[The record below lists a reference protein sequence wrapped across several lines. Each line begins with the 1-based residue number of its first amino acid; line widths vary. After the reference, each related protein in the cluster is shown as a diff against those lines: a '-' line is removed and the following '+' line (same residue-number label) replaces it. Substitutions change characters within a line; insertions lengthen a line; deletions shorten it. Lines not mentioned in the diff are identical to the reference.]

1 MIVLATL
8 LAASRLV
15 VFQQPGSLAARDF
28 QTNTLPRLTEIAT
41 RRGITVDVRD
51 AAGGAPADVHLTPLI
66 VYQDAQ
72 GRSIYHGRYSDV
84 DRIAQFLRTA
94 ASAPLAGAA
103 IPYDDA
109 GAWRRGR
116 LIVVAPIKITGL
128 TGVVPSRF
136 DETAFAARARR
147 AVLAGFTRFRAERRV
162 ELQPSDRAFYM
173 DFHPYRDAQGRLFVS
188 TAIYSG
194 FDCVNP
200 IYSGFDDPATGAFAS
215 MDEVFARAAKRLE
228 DTVAQLVVS
237 STAGDAFD
245 PVSDSIPRPTWE
257 AMGLALPPAETH
269 APPKPA
275 ADRSTRPL
283 PTRWVVDTAMSQD
296 PPPLQFRFS
305 PPLDSYAGEVRALS
319 GRIVFGESGLS
330 GATGTLEA
338 ATGSVTMGNKT
349 LDGELKTTI
358 LKTET
363 FPSATFDLDPV
374 QAPAAALT
382 PGVPAPFTATGRFT
396 LLGATAPLT
405 VRAQVEPTFADD
417 GAWRLDVR
425 AAFRVRLLEPF
436 GLHGPEGPQPAN
448 DTLLFDARFVL
459 KPDVTPPASR

>member
-1 MIVLATL
+1 MILLATL

-15 VFQQPGSLAARDF
+15 VFQQSGSLAARDF
-28 QTNTLPRLTEIAT
+28 QANTLPRLTEIAT
-41 RRGITVDVRD
+41 RRGIKVDLRD
-51 AAGGAPADVHLTPLI
+51 AAAGAPADVHLTPLI
-66 VYQDAQ
+66 VYQDSQ
-72 GRSIYHGRYSDV
+72 GRSIYRGRYSDV

-94 ASAPLAGAA
+94 ASAPLAGAP

-109 GAWRRGR
+109 AAWRRGR
-116 LIVVAPIKITGL
+116 LVVVAPIKITGL
-128 TGVVPSRF
+128 TGVLPARF

-173 DFHPYRDAQGRLFVS
+173 DFHPYRDGQGRLFVS

-200 IYSGFDDPATGAFAS
+200 IYSGFDDPVTGAFTS
-215 MDEVFARAAKRLE
+215 MDDVFARAAKRLE
-228 DTVAQLVVS
+228 DTVAQLAVS

-245 PVSDSIPRPTWE
+245 PVPESSPRPAWD

-269 APPKPA
+269 ASPKPA
-275 ADRSTRPL
+275 ERRSTPPL
-283 PTRWVVDTAMSQD
+283 PTRWVVETAN
-296 PPPLQFRFS
+296 LQFRFS
-305 PPLDSYAGEVRALS
+305 PPLDSYAGEVEALS
-319 GRIVFGESGLS
+319 GSILLGEAGLN

-358 LKTET
+358 LKTEA
-363 FPSATFDLDPV
+363 FPRASFDLDPV
-374 QAPAAALT
+374 QAPTAPLS

-405 VRAQVEPTFADD
+405 VRAQVEPTLAED

-459 KPDVTPPASR
+459 KPDPDGAGVTPPASR